1 MEQETVN
8 ARLLAALR
16 LPDAPPTD
24 WAAWSCDDWEAL
36 LEAARR
42 HLVAPLLCSRFQEAG
57 LDAQMPKAIW
67 ERWQQ
72 AYQESAADNMARY
85 MELTRLLMVLQKEGI
100 PVLLLKGAHLA
111 IGVYG
116 HLALRKM
123 SDLDLLLHRE
133 DLPRAEDALRGMGY
147 VPREDNAR
155 LEQEHYHLVYD
166 LPGKGVHFELALAI
180 RVPLRPF
187 ALPSTASGSA
197 RAR

>member
-24 WAAWSCDDWEAL
+24 WAVWSCDDWEAL
-36 LEAARR
+36 LETARR

-133 DLPRAEDALRGMGY
+133 DLPDVEQALMGIGHQPWENNDYLVAESG
-147 VPREDNAR
+147 
-155 LEQEHYHLVYD
+155 HLVYSA
-166 LPGKGVHFELALAI
+166 PGKRVRFELHWNLE
-180 RVPLRPF
+180 
-187 ALPSTASGSA
+187 TA
-197 RAR
+197 